1 MPQLFYYKK
10 RQTFITKYV
19 RFFIT
24 KCDSYYN
31 FRRFYYKMWQ
41 LLQNITLNKNCDSTF
56 FLRKKSWKV
65 MMTDHKQTL
74 SGIKNGITHWKK
86 VSLPFFSYSS
96 LFKVKCVL
104 QISVNSSPQICMTF
118 LRYIWMYCNIE
129 WY

>member
-1 MPQLFYYKK
+1 MRQILLQNVTAILLQNATNLYYKM
-10 RQTFITKYV
+10 RQV
-19 RFFIT
+19 
-24 KCDSYYN
+24 
-31 FRRFYYKMWQ
+31 FYYKMRQ
-41 LLQNITLNKNCDSTF
+41 LLQNITLNKSCDSTF

-118 LRYIWMYCNIE
+118 LGYI
-129 WY
+129 